1 MADGLTE
8 EALERIKFSF
18 SSKNAE
24 NTVAPC
30 LVQIYVSEDHTGP
43 IVWQQV
49 TSGVVALLRNKE
61 STKKG
66 WIWNISVAIADRYH
80 GMCVWKDKLSTES
93 GYTSLSDNF
102 HVFAVSNIQ
111 AIVAF
116 VFENAEH
123 GRNFADTYKQW
134 AQDKKRDDGSKG
146 KVPAGR
152 RFTRELISRPCNFQ
166 HISGSAAL
174 AQIQQME
181 DAKQAVGRVITT
193 IGPRRAVPLD
203 SIDGEVSSG
212 KRKKKDLARPDRPS
226 RFESMNLPM
235 PGDNSSGLDLAYSQE
250 PSSIRGSTPSVAIP
264 DTILEQQQQPVVVNG
279 INHHQ
284 VDHQVSSS
292 SLVVQQQQNR
302 QQYTD
307 QNGHQTVQYQHQN
320 AQYQDQTVQYQ
331 DQTVQYQD
339 QTAQYQD
346 QNNQHHNQ
354 NNQYYHEQTV
364 DHNQQSYQ
372 DYNHQ
377 NGQHSQYQQT
387 QPQSQYQQSQ
397 YQDQG
402 QVQEVQY
409 RNRSQRH
416 QQTGATYQ
424 VEDIGYDYDDGAG
437 DQDVWRESVMEGT
450 NWEDEVLQ
458 AISMRTGGSSF
469 VASEYL

>member
-8 EALERIKFSF
+8 ESLERIKFSF

-93 GYTSLSDNF
+93 GYTALSDNF

-116 VFENAEH
+116 VFETAEH
-123 GRNFADTYKQW
+123 GRNFAETYKQW
-134 AQDKKRDDGSKG
+134 ALDKKRDDGSKG
-146 KVPAGR
+146 KVQSGR

-203 SIDGEVSSG
+203 SIDGDMSGG
-212 KRKKKDLARPDRPS
+212 KRKKKDQSRPDRPS
-226 RFESMNLPM
+226 RFENMNLPM
-235 PGDNSSGLDLAYSQE
+235 PGGNCSGLDLAYSQE
-250 PSSIRGSTPSVAIP
+250 PSSVRGSTPSVAMP
-264 DTILEQQQQPVVVNG
+264 DTIVEQPQPVVSNGVN
-279 INHHQ
+279 HYQ
-284 VDHQVSSS
+284 VDSQVS
-292 SLVVQQQQNR
+292 LQQQNY
-302 QQYTD
+302 QQYPD
-307 QNGHQTVQYQHQN
+307 HQTVQYQHQN
-320 AQYQDQTVQYQ
+320 V
-331 DQTVQYQD
+331 
-339 QTAQYQD
+339 
-346 QNNQHHNQ
+346 QHHNQ
-354 NNQYYHEQTV
+354 TDQDQNTQYHNQNAQYHHEQTMN
-364 DHNQQSYQ
+364 HYQ
-372 DYNHQ
+372 PQYHD
-377 NGQHSQYQQT
+377 GQYQQQT
-387 QPQSQYQQSQ
+387 HDQYQYQPQSQHQQIQPQYQQNQPQSQ

-409 RNRSQRH
+409 RDRSQRH
-416 QQTGATYQ
+416 QSKQHVDATYQ
-424 VEDIGYDYDDGAG
+424 VEDIGYDYDDGAVE
-437 DQDVWRESVMEGT
+437 QTEDVWRESVMEGT

-458 AISMRTGGSSF
+458 AISVRTGGSAF

>member
-66 WIWNISVAIADRYH
+66 WLWNISVAIADRYH
-80 GMCVWKDKLSTES
+80 GMCVWKDKLTTES
-93 GYTSLSDNF
+93 GYTALSDNF

-116 VFENAEH
+116 VFEAADH
-123 GRNFADTYKQW
+123 GRNFAETYKEW
-134 AQDKKRDDGSKG
+134 ALDKKRDDGSKG
-146 KVPAGR
+146 KVQASR

-181 DAKQAVGRVITT
+181 DAKQAVGRVIAT

-203 SIDGEVSSG
+203 SIDGDGGG
-212 KRKKKDLARPDRPS
+212 KRKKKTQARPDRPS
-226 RFESMNLPM
+226 RFENMNLPM
-235 PGDNSSGLDLAYSQE
+235 PGDNCSGLDLAYSQE
-250 PSSIRGSTPSVAIP
+250 PSSVRGSTPSVAMP
-264 DTILEQQQQPVVVNG
+264 DTIVEEQQQPVVVQSNG

-292 SLVVQQQQNR
+292 SLIVQQQNY
-302 QQYTD
+302 QQYPD
-307 QNGHQTVQYQHQN
+307 QNTHQTVQYQHQN
-320 AQYQDQTVQYQ
+320 VQHQDQA
-331 DQTVQYQD
+331 
-339 QTAQYQD
+339 AQYQD
-346 QNNQHHNQ
+346 QNTQYHNQ
-354 NNQYYHEQTV
+354 NAQYYHGQKTNHYQQSHQ
-364 DHNQQSYQ
+364 DHNQY
-372 DYNHQ
+372 Q
-377 NGQHSQYQQT
+377 NGQQHQQTQYQQN
-387 QPQSQYQQSQ
+387 QPQYQHNQPQTQYQPSQ
-397 YQDQG
+397 D

-409 RNRSQRH
+409 RDRSQRH
-416 QQTGATYQ
+416 QPNQHVGATYQ
-424 VEDIGYDYDDGAG
+424 VEDIGYDYDDGAVE
-437 DQDVWRESVMEGT
+437 QSEDVWRESVMEGT

-458 AISMRTGGSSF
+458 AISMRTGGSAF

>member
-8 EALERIKFSF
+8 ESLERIKFSF

-93 GYTSLSDNF
+93 GYTALSDNF

-116 VFENAEH
+116 VFETAEH
-123 GRNFADTYKQW
+123 GRNFAETYKQW
-134 AQDKKRDDGSKG
+134 ALDKKRDDGSKG
-146 KVPAGR
+146 KVQPGR

-181 DAKQAVGRVITT
+181 DAKQAVGRAITT

-203 SIDGEVSSG
+203 SIDGGDVSGG
-212 KRKKKDLARPDRPS
+212 KRKKKGQSRPDRPS
-226 RFESMNLPM
+226 RFENMNLPM
-235 PGDNSSGLDLAYSQE
+235 PGDNISGLDLAYSQE
-250 PSSIRGSTPSVAIP
+250 PSSVRGSTPSVAMP
-264 DTILEQQQQPVVVNG
+264 DTIVEQQPVVSNG
-279 INHHQ
+279 VHHHQ
-284 VDHQVSSS
+284 VDHQVS
-292 SLVVQQQQNR
+292 LQQNY
-302 QQYTD
+302 QQYPD
-307 QNGHQTVQYQHQN
+307 QNSHQTVQYQHQN
-320 AQYQDQTVQYQ
+320 VQHQDQA
-331 DQTVQYQD
+331 
-339 QTAQYQD
+339 AQYQD
-346 QNNQHHNQ
+346 QNTQYHNQ
-354 NNQYYHEQTV
+354 NTQYHQTLNYNQH
-364 DHNQQSYQ
+364 DHNHQLQY
-372 DYNHQ
+372 Q
-377 NGQHSQYQQT
+377 NGQYQQQTQYQQDQSQYQPHQQT
-387 QPQSQYQQSQ
+387 QPQYQQNQPQSQ
-397 YQDQG
+397 PLYQDQG

-409 RNRSQRH
+409 RDRSQRH
-416 QQTGATYQ
+416 QSKQQTGATYQ
-424 VEDIGYDYDDGAG
+424 VEDIGYDYDDGVVG
-437 DQDVWRESVMEGT
+437 QSEDVWRESVMEGT
-450 NWEDEVLQ
+450 NWEDEVFQ
-458 AISMRTGGSSF
+458 AISMRTGGSAF